1 MTQFFIG
8 TILRLTRLKL
18 ALLITAMLALSGC
31 SGGGF
36 DPGSL
41 LSEKKEPIRGT
52 RESVVSR
59 TGALKPDPQ
68 LLTEPLIVPASQ
80 SNSNWVQAGGNS
92 AHAMGNLALS
102 SSIKRVWSV
111 KAGEGSGSDGQLTAQ
126 PVTGGGRIYIFDT
139 AGRVSAFSTQNGGAA
154 WSVSL
159 VPEEEDAEGVV
170 GGGVAYHEG
179 RVYATTP
186 FGELVALSASNG
198 SVVWRK
204 KLEVPAQSAPTING
218 GRIFII
224 AVTNEVKALSLT
236 DGAEVWSHQGVG
248 EKASRASSTS
258 AAASGGSVVVPFT
271 TGEIL
276 AFNAATGL
284 SQWGDALSGSNT
296 LGASSVLSDVS
307 ARPVISGGFAYAIG
321 HTGSMAAFR
330 LEDGES
336 EWSLGVSGT
345 EMPWLAGEYLYTIVQ
360 RNTLSAISKRKGRAR
375 WNAKLSDTSAWVGPV
390 MGGGILIA
398 ASSSGQLTLV
408 SPENGQVTR
417 KIDLGEPV
425 YISPIIA
432 GGTLYVLT
440 DEATLM
446 AFR

>member
-1 MTQFFIG
+1 MMNFFTG
-8 TILRLTRLKL
+8 TRIRTTHLYPAFAMAAT
-18 ALLITAMLALSGC
+18 LLLSGC
-31 SGGGF
+31 SGSGF
-36 DPGSL
+36 DPGSF
-41 LSEKKEPIRGT
+41 LSEKKEPIRGN

-59 TGALKPDPQ
+59 TGALQPDPQ
-68 LLTEPLIVPASQ
+68 LLAEPMIIPASQ
-80 SNSNWVQAGGNS
+80 TNSNWAQAGGNS
-92 AHAMGNLALS
+92 AHAMGNLSLS
-102 SSIKRVWSV
+102 SSMKRVWTV

-126 PVTGGGRIYIFDT
+126 PVTGGGRIYVFDT

-159 VPEEEDAEGVV
+159 VPEGEDAEGVV

-179 RVYATTP
+179 RIYATTP
-186 FGELVALSASNG
+186 FGELLALSASNG
-198 SVVWRK
+198 SVVWRQ
-204 KLEVPAQSAPTING
+204 KLKVPAQSAPTISG
-218 GRIFII
+218 GRIFVIG
-224 AVTNEVKALSLT
+224 VTNEVKALSLV
-236 DGAEVWSHQGVG
+236 DGTEMWTHQGVG

-258 AAASGGSVVVPFT
+258 VAASGSDVVVPFT

-276 AFNAATGL
+276 AFNASTGL
-284 SQWGDALSGSNT
+284 TTWGDALSGSNT

-330 LEDGES
+330 LADGEP

-345 EMPWLAGEYLYTIVQ
+345 AMPWLAGDYLYTIVQ
-360 RNTLSAISKRKGRAR
+360 RNTLSAISKTRGRAR
-375 WNAKLSDTSAWVGPV
+375 WSTRLSDTSAWVGPV
-390 MGGGILIA
+390 MGGGVLIA
-398 ASSSGQLTLV
+398 ASSSGQLSMV
-408 SPENGQVTR
+408 SPENGQITR